1 MQYLRYVTQHFR
13 IKLFLLETLQTVRDP
28 QRAQH
33 GTHSTFGCKEQRKA
47 SCKYDLATRRKKQS
61 QIDLIGGDSV
71 VPSVGSG

>member
-1 MQYLRYVTQHFR
+1 MQYLRHVTQHFR

-33 GTHSTFGCKEQRKA
+33 STHSIFGCKEQSKA
-47 SCKYDLATRRKKQS
+47 SCKYDLATRRIKRS

-71 VPSVGSG
+71 VPSVGCG